1 MDVIGI
7 VDVCQVFDLNYS
19 GVYNPGRRGPHIQI
33 SCPLA
38 WDGQFHNSRQDEKPS
53 CSVTINDQGPS
64 LARCHGASC
73 GYRGSFLDLIRKA
86 VSIRRIGRANKELAG
101 LIKKIKEAESVNLP
115 NQLELNRRRV
125 SGAPTT
131 LYSAKSKSIGTTI
144 PEARLS
150 RMDSSYH
157 PYAESRGITEESW
170 IRWGLLFDPRKN
182 CVVFP
187 VRSLNSSLVGMT
199 GRGIDPNDPAP
210 KKNYPGLDKSH
221 NLYGQ
226 HLLKPEQPIIVV
238 EGPIDCVHSDVS
250 AEKLGAGVVATLGE
264 GFSRAQAKII
274 RGMRPPAVYIFTDG
288 DRGGEMIA
296 AKINNALKKHV
307 ILRRMTTPLGEDP
320 GSLSGQA
327 IVSLFNDADKTKHK
341 IINPA

>member
-7 VDVCQVFDLNYS
+7 VDVCQVFGLDYS

-38 WDGQFHNSRQDEKPS
+38 WDGQFHKSRQDEKPS

-86 VSIRRIGRANKELAG
+86 VSLRRTGRANKVLSKI
-101 LIKKIKEAESVNLP
+101 LITIKEAESVNLS
-115 NQLELNRRRV
+115 NQLDLNKKRAQ
-125 SGAPTT
+125 GAPTT
-131 LYSAKSKSIGTTI
+131 LYAARNMSTGVTI

-150 RMDSSYH
+150 RMDSGYH

-187 VRSLNSSLVGMT
+187 VRSLNSGLVGMT

-226 HLLKPEQPIIVV
+226 HLLKPGHPIIIV
-238 EGPIDCVHSDVS
+238 EGPIDCVYSDVS
-250 AEKLGAGVVATLGE
+250 AEKLSAGVVATLGE
-264 GFSRAQAKII
+264 GFSRTQAKIV
-274 RGMRPPAVYIFTDG
+274 RGMRPTADYIFTDG

-296 AKINNALKKHV
+296 SKIKGALKKHV
-307 ILRRMTTPLGEDP
+307 ILKRMLTPKGEDP
-320 GSLSGQA
+320 GSLSHQD
-327 IVSLFNDADKTKHK
+327 IMSLYHEAGK
-341 IINPA
+341 IKSFI